1 MTDLHAEASA
11 NTPLSPANET
21 VNARVSI
28 VVLTF
33 NRRDEVLHTLGK
45 LVALSERLPIVV
57 VDNASSDGSC
67 EAIKRNFPQI
77 AIISLP
83 KNFGA
88 SARNHGVAMVRTPY
102 VAFCD
107 DDAWWEPGSISRA
120 ADILDQH
127 ASVALV
133 CARVLVGRTAHEDP
147 TSTCMANSPLQS
159 SDLPGRTILGFM
171 AGASV
176 MRVAAYRQVG
186 GYCPRLFLGG
196 EEELIALDF
205 AARGW
210 RMLYDAAMT
219 VCHIPSAARDA
230 EARRALLARN
240 AVWIACMRL
249 PLRELLHRMLALNT
263 LRNARIRT
271 LWRSLAGL
279 PWALSERRLIPKEVE
294 RMRQEV
300 EAAAVMP
307 RDPGLPA
314 IHTINT

>member
-1 MTDLHAEASA
+1 
-11 NTPLSPANET
+11 
-21 VNARVSI
+21 
-28 VVLTF
+28 
-33 NRRDEVLHTLGK
+33 
-45 LVALSERLPIVV
+45 
-57 VDNASSDGSC
+57 
-67 EAIKRNFPQI
+67 
-77 AIISLP
+77 
-83 KNFGA
+83 
-88 SARNHGVAMVRTPY
+88 
-102 VAFCD
+102 
-107 DDAWWEPGSISRA
+107 
-120 ADILDQH
+120 
-127 ASVALV
+127 
-133 CARVLVGRTAHEDP
+133 
-147 TSTCMANSPLQS
+147 
-159 SDLPGRTILGFM
+159 
-171 AGASV
+171 V

-263 LRNARIRT
+263 LRNARMRT